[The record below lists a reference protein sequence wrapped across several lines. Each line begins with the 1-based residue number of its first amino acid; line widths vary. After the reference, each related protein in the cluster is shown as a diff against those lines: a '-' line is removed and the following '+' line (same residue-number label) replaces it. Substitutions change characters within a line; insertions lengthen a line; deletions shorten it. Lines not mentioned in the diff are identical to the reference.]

1 MGVRQI
7 FVFDDI
13 SSLEEAAAREI
24 VRTARNA
31 VSRRGVC
38 HVALAGGST
47 PRGVYARLSEEP
59 HRGRIDWSKV
69 HLFWGDERCVPP
81 DDPKSNYRM
90 AHEAL
95 LSRTPLHESSVHRI
109 HVELGPERAAAA
121 YEEEIRAVVGG
132 ATPRFDLIL
141 LGMGADGHTASL
153 FPNTPALRQVR
164 QDPRLVAPT
173 VAPSPPRR
181 RVTLTLR
188 AINAARKVMFLVAG
202 GEKARTLARVF
213 EEGGRTSE
221 GSLPAALVRPP
232 NGRLLWMV
240 DRSAAARSSSAGNI
254 GFPNGG
260 RFFCLL

>member
-1 MGVRQI
+1 MGFRQI
-7 FVFDDI
+7 FVFDDA
-13 SSLEEAAAREI
+13 SSLEEAVAREV

-95 LSRTPLHESSVHRI
+95 LSKVPLHESSVHRI
-109 HVELGPERAAAA
+109 PIELGPERAAAA
-121 YEEEIRAVVGG
+121 YEEEIRAVGGG
-132 ATPRFDLIL
+132 AVPRFDLIL

-153 FPNTPALRQVR
+153 FPNTPALRQE
-164 QDPRLVAPT
+164 PRLVAPT
-173 VAPSPPRR
+173 VAPSPPRQ

-188 AINAARKVMFLVAG
+188 AINAARKVLFLVAG
-202 GEKARTLARVF
+202 GEKARTLARAL
-213 EEGGRTSE
+213 EEGGQTSE
-221 GSLPAALVRPP
+221 GSLPASLVRPP
-232 NGRLLWMV
+232 KGRLLWMV
-240 DRSAAARSSSAGNI
+240 DRAAATRSSSASTI
-254 GFPNGG
+254 GS
-260 RFFCLL
+260 RTSSLLRRD